1 VFDVVFLIFEQVRGV
16 VVDGDGSDFI
26 ADPVEFAST
35 FAGVVFA
42 GDFSHDIQT
51 VSDLSEDRVAVVE
64 ERNWEPLV
72 PGPAFAMEKTPGAA

>member
-42 GDFSHDIQT
+42 GDFFG
-51 VSDLSEDRVAVVE
+51 VVVMK
-64 ERNWEPLV
+64 NWEPLV